1 MVRMKRFNRLAS
13 RLVVTVLAAM
23 AAGALVARAESP
35 ADSKPA
41 PPPAN
46 SAMDADL
53 FYQLLLGDLKAE
65 EGDPGAGYSLFLD
78 AARKTNDAALYQRAV
93 DIALQAR
100 SGESALQAARA
111 WQKAQPQSR
120 KATRLVLQILIAMN
134 RVEDSAIP
142 LKAAIAMTAPDE
154 RNSVI
159 SAIPQIYAHTPD
171 KKLAA
176 TVVEKALDTYLTQPA
191 TNAAAW
197 TTVGRMRLAADD
209 TAGALDAARRG
220 QVLDPQSEGPA
231 LLALEMTGPTVPQA
245 EPIVL
250 TYLAGKPAPEVR
262 MAYVRVLLNARRFRE
277 AGQQLQILTTS
288 QPDFAQ
294 AWLVQGALQEQD
306 NQGASAEASLKHY
319 VDMMKAQKPG
329 EERDRGLMQAY
340 LALSQ
345 IEEKRSDYP
354 AAQAWLDRIDNSKD
368 LLSVQSQ
375 RASILARQ
383 GKLGDG
389 LALIRGTPERTPADA
404 RAKLMAQ
411 VQLLRDNKKY
421 QDAYDLLG
429 TALTQDPKDADL
441 IYDQAMLADKLGRA
455 DDMERLLRQLIVI
468 KPDDAQAYNALGYS
482 LADRGERL
490 PEAKQLIQKAL
501 QYAPTDPFIVDSLG
515 WVEFRMGDKEE
526 AARLLEGAYK
536 TKPDTEIA
544 AHLGEVL
551 WSLGQRERA
560 ISVWKEG
567 QLADTKNETLKAT
580 LKRLRVKL

>member
-1 MVRMKRFNRLAS
+1 
-13 RLVVTVLAAM
+13 M
-23 AAGALVARAESP
+23 AAAALVARAESP
-35 ADSKPA
+35 TESKPA
-41 PPPAN
+41 PAPVN
-46 SAMDADL
+46 SAMDASL
-53 FYQLLLGDLKAE
+53 FYQLLLGDLKTE

-93 DIALQAR
+93 DIALHAR

-111 WQKAQPQSR
+111 WQQAQPQSR
-120 KATRLVLQILIAMN
+120 KATRLVLQILIALN
-134 RVEDSAIP
+134 RINASAVP
-142 LKAAIAMTAPDE
+142 LKAAIAMTPADE

-159 SAIPQIYAHTPD
+159 AAVPQVYAHVSD

-176 TVVEKALDTYLTQPA
+176 SVVEKTLSDYLAQPA
-191 TNAAAW
+191 TGAAAW

-220 QVLDPQSEGPA
+220 QALDPQSEGPA
-231 LLALEMTGPTVPQA
+231 LLALEMTGPAVPQA
-245 EPIVL
+245 EPMVL
-250 TYLAGKPAPEVR
+250 AYLAGTPAPEVR
-262 MAYVRVLLNARRFRE
+262 MAYVRVLLNAQRFRE
-277 AGQQLQILTTS
+277 AGQQLQILTTA

-294 AWLVQGALQEQD
+294 AWLVQGALQQQD
-306 NQGASAEASLKHY
+306 NQGSAAEASLKHY
-319 VDMMKAQKPG
+319 VDLMKAQKPG

-340 LALSQ
+340 LTLSQ
-345 IEEKRSDYP
+345 MAEKRGDYP
-354 AAQAWLDRIDNSKD
+354 AAQDWLDRIDNSQD
-368 LLSVQSQ
+368 LLGVQSQ
-375 RASILARQ
+375 RASIMARQ
-383 GKLGDG
+383 GKLDDG
-389 LALIRGTPERTPADA
+389 LALIRNVPERTPVDA

-421 QDAYDLLG
+421 QRAYDLLG
-429 TALTQDPKDADL
+429 GALQQEPQDADL
-441 IYDQAMLADKLGRA
+441 IYDQAMLADKLGRP

-501 QYAPTDPFIVDSLG
+501 QYAPNDPFIIDSLG
-515 WVEFRMGDKEE
+515 WVEYRMGDKEE

-536 TKPDTEIA
+536 ARPDTEIA

-567 QLADTKNETLKAT
+567 QVADADNETLKAT

>member
-1 MVRMKRFNRLAS
+1 MVRMKRFNRVAS
-13 RLVVTVLAAM
+13 RLLVTVLAAL

-41 PPPAN
+41 PAPVN
-46 SAMDADL
+46 SAMGADL
-53 FYQLLLGDLKAE
+53 FYQVLLGDLKVE
-65 EGDPGAGYSLFLD
+65 EGEPGAGFSLFLD
-78 AARKTNDAALYQRAV
+78 AARKTNDAELYQRAV
-93 DIALQAR
+93 NIALQAR

-120 KATRLVLQILIAMN
+120 KATRLVLQILIALN
-134 RVEDSAIP
+134 RVDDSAVP

-159 SAIPQIYAHTPD
+159 SAIPQVYANTPD

-176 TVVEKALDTYLTQPA
+176 TVVEKALDDYLTQPA
-191 TNAAAW
+191 TAGAAW

-220 QVLDPQSEGPA
+220 QALDPQSEGPA
-231 LLALEMTGPTVPQA
+231 MLALEMTGPKVPQA

-250 TYLAGKPAPEVR
+250 AYLAGKPAPEVR
-262 MAYVRVLLNARRFRE
+262 MAYVRVLLNAQRVRE

-306 NQGASAEASLKHY
+306 NDASAAEASLKHY
-319 VDMMKAQKPG
+319 VDLIKTQKPLD
-329 EERDRGLMQAY
+329 ENNRGPVQAY
-340 LALSQ
+340 LSLSQ
-345 IEEKRSDYP
+345 IAEKRGDYP
-354 AAQAWLDRIDNSKD
+354 AAQAWLDQIDNSKD
-368 LLSVQSQ
+368 LLAVQSR
-375 RASILARQ
+375 RASILAKQ
-383 GKLGDG
+383 GKLDEG

-421 QDAYDLLG
+421 QAAYDLLG
-429 TALTQDPKDADL
+429 TALAQDPKDPDL
-441 IYDQAMLADKLGRA
+441 IYDQAMLADKLGHPA
-455 DDMERLLRQLIVI
+455 DMERLLRELIVI

-501 QYAPTDPFIVDSLG
+501 QYAPTDPFIIDSLG
-515 WVEFRMGDKEE
+515 WVEYRMGDKEA

-536 TKPDTEIA
+536 IRPDTDIA

-560 ISVWKEG
+560 LSVWKEG
-567 QLADTKNETLKAT
+567 HVADTDNETLKAT